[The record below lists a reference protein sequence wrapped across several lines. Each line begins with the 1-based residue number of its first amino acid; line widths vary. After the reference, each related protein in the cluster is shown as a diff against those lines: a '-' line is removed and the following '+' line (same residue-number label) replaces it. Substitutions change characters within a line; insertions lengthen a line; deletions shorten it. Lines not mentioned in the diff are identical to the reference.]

1 MNNNITN
8 DNMNVEFLFS
18 TSFTELLVSILSN
31 KVSLEQMLL
40 LELSK
45 RGVDPSTGLWCGF
58 EKSEELC
65 EAWGKSNSKPS
76 TPKTP
81 KSNVAATTDE
91 EELKRLKRNAAS
103 KASRE
108 KKKATQLSEGANA
121 KPIADIIAPKT
132 IDVADIA
139 KTVVAKLN
147 KKQLAVGRSGG
158 WIALHEI
165 MDPNALLPEL
175 EVEDVATNFAVY
187 NEIIEQINL
196 ELQK

>member
-18 TSFTELLVSILSN
+18 TSFTELLVSILNN

-45 RGVDPSTGLWCGF
+45 RGVDPVTGLWVGF
-58 EKSEELC
+58 GKSEELC
-65 EAWGKSNSKPS
+65 KAWSKSSAKTT
-76 TPKTP
+76 TPKAP
-81 KSNVAATTDE
+81 KSEVAPYNLE
-91 EELKRLKRNAAS
+91 EEHKRLKRNAAS

-108 KKKATQLSEGANA
+108 KKKAAQLSEGANA
-121 KPIADIIAPKT
+121 IPVADVVAPIT

-139 KTVVAKLN
+139 KQVVAKLN

-158 WIALHEI
+158 WVALHEI

-175 EVEDVATNFAVY
+175 EVEDVAQNFAVY